1 MVTRVLEKY
10 LGDSSKRVF
19 CMLPYRSPPPL
30 CKKYKRKK
38 FLSPLCRNIISNK
51 FEQKCKDK
59 KIQIKAQLSLKKD
72 KICPPFSPH
81 STTTTM
87 YYDIEKKY

>member
-30 CKKYKRKK
+30 CKKIREKN
-38 FLSPLCRNIISNK
+38 FLVHCVEISNQTNLSK
-51 FEQKCKDK
+51 NVK
-59 KIQIKAQLSLKKD
+59 KKS
-72 KICPPFSPH
+72 
-81 STTTTM
+81 
-87 YYDIEKKY
+87 

>member
-30 CKKYKRKK
+30 CKEKKNKRK
-38 FLSPLCRNIISNK
+38 FLSHCVEISNQTNLSK
-51 FEQKCKDK
+51 NVKKK
-59 KIQIKAQLSLKKD
+59 KIEIEAQ
-72 KICPPFSPH
+72 
-81 STTTTM
+81 
-87 YYDIEKKY
+87 

>member
-30 CKKYKRKK
+30 CKKKIKRK
-38 FLSPLCRNIISNK
+38 FLSHCVEISNQTNLSK
-51 FEQKCKDK
+51 NVKKTKIESPMIFEKR
-59 KIQIKAQLSLKKD
+59 
-72 KICPPFSPH
+72 
-81 STTTTM
+81 
-87 YYDIEKKY
+87 